1 VVALFFYLGV
11 AHFPERGN
19 EPEVEFDLQT
29 DAIPSRDSIRQ
40 ITKKINIMVTKTKI
54 PLLKDHHSHPFLSAL
69 LSDCINLK
77 DAQTKAEAL
86 SIMREAHK
94 DEINIIVGWSNSWYS
109 FEEHE
114 LDQLPP
120 VIICNTSFHCFL
132 INRATKEKL
141 GTSHQEILTLMN
153 DEKWVEKNLPKIL
166 KFIGS
171 LKPYHPKQVKT
182 FYRYL
187 LQQGVWFAEEMLL
200 PFEWVIPLFKEL
212 GYFDRTRF
220 WADIEMFH
228 SLSQEVQKD
237 VYGIKV
243 FTDGALGSKTAALK
257 VPYSSG
263 EKGVLVYSDEEL
275 RALINQVAEIN
286 KAVALHGI
294 GDRAIA
300 QIITVLNKINN
311 EQGKIPPT
319 RIEHGTLISRHEAQQ
334 AKALGI
340 TLSMQPNFS
349 INSERYQDRLSEHYC
364 RQINPFRMLI
374 DDIGFVPG
382 QDLVFGSDGMP
393 FGVQTALEKALFPP
407 LPSQVL
413 TLDEF
418 VKGYCMPDHKNGLL
432 EVTIDEEKRRVSTEV
447 KKVGYA

>member
-1 VVALFFYLGV
+1 M
-11 AHFPERGN
+11 
-19 EPEVEFDLQT
+19 
-29 DAIPSRDSIRQ
+29 I
-40 ITKKINIMVTKTKI
+40 TKTKI

-77 DAQTKAEAL
+77 EAQTKEEAL
-86 SIMREAHK
+86 SIMRKGNK
-94 DEINIIVGWSNSWYS
+94 DEINIILGWSNHRYL
-109 FEEHE
+109 FEEHD

-120 VIICNTSFHCFL
+120 IIICNTSFHCFL

-141 GTSHQEILTLMN
+141 GNSHQAILTNIN
-153 DEKWVEKNLPKIL
+153 DEKWVEQNLPKIL

-171 LKPYHPKQVKT
+171 FKPFRPKQVKT

-200 PFEWVIPLFKEL
+200 PFEWVIPLFKEK

-220 WADIEMFH
+220 WANMEMFH
-228 SLSQEVQKD
+228 SLNQETQKD
-237 VYGIKV
+237 IYGIKV

-275 RALINQVAEIN
+275 HQLIDQIAGIN
-286 KAVALHGI
+286 KAIALHAI

-300 QIITVLNKINN
+300 QIVTVLSKIND
-311 EQGKIPPT
+311 EQGGIPPT
-319 RIEHGTLISRHEAQQ
+319 RIEHSILISQHDAQK
-334 AKALGI
+334 AKSLGI

-349 INSERYQDRLSEHYC
+349 IDSTRYQDRLSERYY

-382 QDLVFGSDGMP
+382 EDLVFGSDGLP
-393 FGVQTALEKALFPP
+393 YGVQTALEMALFPP

-418 VKGYCMPDHKNGLL
+418 VGGYCMPSQKNGFI
-432 EVTIDEEKRRVSTEV
+432 EVTIDEEKRSVLTKIRGEKPSFL
-447 KKVGYA
+447 KKWGF